1 MKMKQISDSTIK
13 ITMMME
19 DLAEHGMELAD
30 FLVPQE
36 KTEDFFYTILDELD
50 MPENFLESGM
60 LSFRVTPK
68 PDRLD
73 VFVTKSKVEQS
84 LDFDDFGDFGDDMN
98 PMSSF
103 SPDDFIKQLEQN
115 ILAHSK
121 DDLATIERLAAE
133 EERDEATAVAAEEE
147 AEPQERYIYY
157 ILHFKTLQEA
167 VDYAKLIDY
176 EVDTSELYKMNE
188 EYYLTILVNVE
199 DQPRPYPA
207 WLLARMREHAEDTE
221 ISRSYLQEHGYVVLV
236 NDAVQNLT
244 KVTY

>member
-19 DLAEHGMELAD
+19 DLAEHGMEIAD

-73 VFVTKSKVEQS
+73 VFVTKSKVEQN
-84 LDFDDFGDFGDDMN
+84 LDFDEFDGFADMGD
-98 PMSSF
+98 MSHM

-121 DDLATIERLAAE
+121 DDLETIERLANEEIQDE
-133 EERDEATAVAAEEE
+133 EEQETEEE
-147 AEPQERYIYY
+147 QTQERYIYY
-157 ILHFKTLQEA
+157 ILHFKNLTEV
-167 VDYAKLIDY
+167 VDYAKLVDY
-176 EVDTSELYKMNE
+176 EIDTSELYKMND
-188 EYYLTILVNVE
+188 EYYLTVLVNVE
-199 DQPRPYPA
+199 DKPRAYPA
-207 WLLARMREHAEDTE
+207 RLLARMREHAEDTE

-236 NDAVQNLT
+236 NDAVKNLQ
-244 KVTY
+244 KVEY